1 MIGVFEEEI
10 GGEKVCL
17 RFGVLCM
24 DYFEK
29 AEGLDFQGSMM
40 RIGRYTMS
48 GINLLYCAA
57 RDHADTRGVEFTTTK
72 QDVIRWYESDRA
84 RCTEIMYEGLQQYTP
99 KNSNSP
105 QETGNP
111 GQ

>member
-29 AEGLDFQGSMM
+29 AEGEDFAGAMM
-40 RIGRYTMS
+40 KLGRYTMS
-48 GINLLYCAA
+48 SINLLYCAA
-57 RDHADTRGVEFTTTK
+57 KDYAETNGIEFKVTR
-72 QDVIRWYESDRA
+72 QDAIRWFESDKS
-84 RCTEIMYEGLQQYTP
+84 RCNEIMAEGLTQYTP
-99 KNSNSP
+99 KNSKSP
-105 QETGNP
+105 QETGSP
-111 GQ
+111 SQ